1 MYLTCSSFD
10 YIIISP
16 GININNCSLKYYLK
30 KNKKK
35 IITDL
40 DIFYFTY
47 KENVKIAITGTNGKS
62 TTSLLIKEILQKNKY
77 DIRLVGNIGKSAL
90 EEKKIT
96 KKTIFV
102 VEISSYQIE
111 YSKYFKGS
119 ISAILNVT
127 PDHLER
133 HTTFNK
139 YLNIKLKLLEN
150 QSKGS
155 ISFVKKN
162 DKQICYY
169 IKKKNIKTKVNKIN
183 LKLNKKFINKITNP
197 YFKDA
202 NNLTN
207 LKFACEI
214 SKLFKIRNKQILEAV
229 NSFKNLPYRQEII
242 YNKKKLLIINDSK
255 STSLSSTN
263 NLLKS
268 YKNIYWI
275 LGGIAKKGD
284 KLNLNNKYI
293 KNLKIYL
300 YGKNKKFFE
309 SKLKKSL
316 YLKKF
321 INLKN
326 ALKEVISN
334 ASKDQKYKSV
344 LFSPAAASFDQ
355 FSNFEERGKNFN
367 KLIKKLKFISRV
379 TNAK

>member
-1 MYLTCSSFD
+1 MIVLKEKKFLIYGYGLSGKSCFNFLHNNNEINIYDDRKTNLPPKIKKFIIKKKKIKAISFD

-169 IKKKNIKTKVNKIN
+169 IKKK
-183 LKLNKKFINKITNP
+183 
-197 YFKDA
+197 
-202 NNLTN
+202 
-207 LKFACEI
+207 
-214 SKLFKIRNKQILEAV
+214 IL
-229 NSFKNLPYRQEII
+229 RQ
-242 YNKKKLLIINDSK
+242 K
-255 STSLSSTN
+255 
-263 NLLKS
+263 
-268 YKNIYWI
+268 
-275 LGGIAKKGD
+275 
-284 KLNLNNKYI
+284 
-293 KNLKIYL
+293 
-300 YGKNKKFFE
+300 
-309 SKLKKSL
+309 
-316 YLKKF
+316 
-321 INLKN
+321 
-326 ALKEVISN
+326 
-334 ASKDQKYKSV
+334 
-344 LFSPAAASFDQ
+344 
-355 FSNFEERGKNFN
+355 
-367 KLIKKLKFISRV
+367 
-379 TNAK
+379 